1 MAAVAAQ
8 QVTWGKELAPVMRH
22 GRLFTPGTD
31 AGGGEFPMIPAC
43 ACKNGYRRAA
53 ASGLVYA
60 EGWALRPRRILVHA
74 GWCLDGQA
82 VVDPGFTEPA
92 AAYFGVAL
100 DPDYMRRVQESDH
113 DDDGNDIFMGVFHPD
128 REMFGPLLDP
138 ASDIAGPVGRDI
150 PASVRDWALTSESRR
165 APEAGPPGLDS
176 GGAAPVQRCRRVLAV
191 SDDPAGPGGPW
202 HRRSPPNTRRNQRCT
217 SPHAHGLNVYP
228 LGLRHQGRRGRS
240 HIQSAC
246 RGQASRVSTI
256 SGGLAGRA
264 AVSA

>member
-1 MAAVAAQ
+1 VTEEEAQLVAAVAAQ

-31 AGGGEFPMIPAC
+31 AGGGEFPMIPAN
-43 ACKNGYRRAA
+43 ACRNGYRKAV

-60 EGWALRPRRILVHA
+60 EGWALRSRRILVHA

-113 DDDGNDIFMGVFHPD
+113 DDDGNDIFMAVFHPC

-138 ASDIAGPVGRDI
+138 ASDIAGPLGRDI

-165 APEAGPPGLDS
+165 ALEAGPPAWILGELRRFSD
-176 GGAAPVQRCRRVLAV
+176 AAEC
-191 SDDPAGPGGPW
+191 
-202 HRRSPPNTRRNQRCT
+202 
-217 SPHAHGLNVYP
+217 
-228 LGLRHQGRRGRS
+228 
-240 HIQSAC
+240 
-246 RGQASRVSTI
+246 
-256 SGGLAGRA
+256 
-264 AVSA
+264 